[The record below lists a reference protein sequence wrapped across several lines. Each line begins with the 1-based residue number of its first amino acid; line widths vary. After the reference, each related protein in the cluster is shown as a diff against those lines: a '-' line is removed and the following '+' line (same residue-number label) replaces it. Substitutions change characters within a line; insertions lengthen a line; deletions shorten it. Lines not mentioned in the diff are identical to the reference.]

1 MWIHL
6 LTLALISGASAAGD
20 TTPPTS
26 SGDGGDGGYVIKGSK
41 TSDKPWW
48 RKPAPAPTALPRV
61 AQKRARAIVKEAFVT
76 ALVAEKTDADIES
89 ATKKF
94 ATLASQFWRLQS
106 QLLGAGISRERAE
119 AEFRARVV
127 AEFNRTNEESAA
139 IALLLL

>member
-6 LTLALISGASAAGD
+6 LTLALISGASTAGD
-20 TTPPTS
+20 TTPPVN
-26 SGDGGDGGYVIKGSK
+26 DGDGGYVIKGSRA
-41 TSDKPWW
+41 SDKPWW

-61 AQKRARAIVKEAFVT
+61 AQKRARVIVKEAFIT
-76 ALVAEKTDADIES
+76 ALAAEKTDADIQAANKRFE
-89 ATKKF
+89 
-94 ATLASQFWRLQS
+94 TLAGQFWRLQL
-106 QLLGAGISRERAE
+106 QLLGAGISRDRAE

>member
-6 LTLALISGASAAGD
+6 LTLALISGASPAAD
-20 TTPPTS
+20 TTPPINN
-26 SGDGGDGGYVIKGSK
+26 GDGGSIIKGGRA
-41 TSDKPWW
+41 SDKPWW

-61 AQKRARAIVKEAFVT
+61 AQKRARAIVKEAFAT
-76 ALVAEKTDADIES
+76 ALAAEKTDADIES

-106 QLLGAGISRERAE
+106 QLLGTGIGRERAE